1 MPAGRPA
8 LVIAAGCGIALLAF
22 GLRSSFG
29 LFLEP
34 LGGARGWGR
43 EVFAFAIAVQHLV
56 WGLGQP
62 FAGAIADRVGAGRVL
77 VAGGLLYATGIALM
91 SISTSPAALTLT
103 AGLLVGLGLSGASF
117 TIVLAAIGRIAPPHR
132 RSQAFGLGT
141 AAGSMGQFLLV
152 PTGQAA
158 MAAFG
163 WQGALLVLA
172 ALALLI
178 VPLAVP
184 LAGAPAE
191 PTGGDAPQTLR
202 QALARAAVHPSYWY
216 LTSGF
221 FVCGFHVAFIQTHLP
236 AYLRDLGLPQGVAAW
251 ALGLIGLFNIAGAW
265 GAGMLGARLSKR
277 RLLSG
282 LYLARSLLIAAFI
295 LAPPTPF
302 TVLAFS
308 AALGLLWLSTVP
320 LTSGLVAVMFG
331 TRWLGT
337 LFGIVFLSHQ
347 LGAFVGAWLGG
358 RWFDSSGNY
367 DAMWW
372 FSVALGLVAA
382 ALHWPIV
389 ERPVAA
395 VPA

>member
-202 QALARAAVHPSYWY
+202 QALARASVHPSYWY

-382 ALHWPIV
+382 VLHWPIV